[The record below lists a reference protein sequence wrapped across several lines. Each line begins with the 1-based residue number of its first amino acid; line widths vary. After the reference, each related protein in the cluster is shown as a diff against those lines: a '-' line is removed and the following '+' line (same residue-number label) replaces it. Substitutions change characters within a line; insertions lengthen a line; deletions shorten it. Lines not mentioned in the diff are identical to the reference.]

1 MAKNETTYAEASRVL
16 EAIKVLEG
24 LERDGTISPAEQKAL
39 DRARASRKTA
49 EQAQLETA
57 ATYGG
62 FRSGATMNLYDEARG
77 AYNAANE
84 LLRSGDVEA
93 ARAKYAEYRDLQRQ
107 IDEALQVAAPEQYAK
122 GELSGSVASAVLP
135 AGGVAKL
142 TQGMGTVGRMATSA
156 GTGAAVASLPEF
168 GRGEGGFVP
177 RVTNIPPSAPI
188 IGGVAGAVAPVA
200 GQIAGGVTRGVQD
213 IIRGGQQ
220 GVSGAALR
228 RMGRAVQRPQV
239 AGQDIQQYLQSLGPE
254 GMIADIPGSP
264 RSVAQGLATMQGEGA
279 DVLGRRI
286 EERAGGAGERVT
298 ETVTEAM
305 GPEDAAYAAR
315 QAEAARKSSELGPM
329 YDAALASE
337 NKFDVSALR
346 SGIVMM
352 ADEAASNVKSSLN
365 TVLRNLGQEGDIS
378 ATKLHNARSAL
389 SDAITSAKMA
399 GQSNK
404 VRQLMPLLDDMDRR
418 LDTIPDYSKARA
430 GYAESSSIQRALDE
444 GRNTF
449 SGGPTSA
456 MSPQDLSDM
465 LNKMKP
471 VEVDAYKKGAREYLA
486 ALMGTS
492 RSDAASAWQQFDKAW
507 NREKL
512 ELLLGKPDADAV
524 IQRLFAEKEFSGT
537 RSDVLKG
544 SQTAFREE
552 ASESLADI
560 REPDSGNRPGVISRG
575 WRTLFDRPVN
585 AMIDEVL
592 YGSRRSNLNR
602 EIGELLTMQGAE
614 RDKIVPI
621 LLNEAKRLQ
630 DPTRAQQ
637 IVDALTTAGVMTY
650 GATRGE

>member
-1 MAKNETTYAEASRVL
+1 MANETTYAEASRVL
-16 EAIKVLEG
+16 EAIKVLEA
-24 LERDGTISPAEQKAL
+24 LERDGTITEAEQKAL
-39 DRARASRKTA
+39 DRARSSRKTA

-84 LLRSGDVEA
+84 LLKSGDIGA
-93 ARAKYAEYRDLQRQ
+93 AREKYAEYRDLQRR
-107 IDEALQVAAPEQYAK
+107 IDEALQVSAPAQYAK
-122 GELSGSVASAVLP
+122 GQI
-135 AGGVAKL
+135 AGGVAGATVPVAGATKL
-142 TQGMGTVGRMATSA
+142 MQGMGTVGKMA
-156 GTGAAVASLPEF
+156 TGAATGATAAALPDF
-168 GRGEGGFVP
+168 GAGQGGFVP
-177 RVTNIPPSAPI
+177 RVQNIDPTSAV
-188 IGGVAGAVAPVA
+188 IGGAVGAAAPVA

-279 DVLGRRI
+279 DVLRSQI
-286 EERAGGAGERVT
+286 EARAGGAGERVA

-305 GPEDAAYAAR
+305 GPADAAYAAR

-329 YDAALASE
+329 YDAALSSDQ
-337 NKFDVSALR
+337 KFDVSALR
-346 SGIVMM
+346 SGIVML

-365 TVLRNLGQEGDIS
+365 SVLRNLGKEGEIS

-389 SDAITSAKMA
+389 SDAITSAKMS
-399 GQSNK
+399 GQNNK
-404 VRQLMPLLDDMDRR
+404 VQQLIPLLQDMDRR
-418 LDTIPDYSKARA
+418 LDTLPDYSNARR

-449 SGGPTSA
+449 SGGATSA
-456 MSPQDLSDM
+456 MSPKDLSEM
-465 LNKMKP
+465 LKKMKP

-524 IQRLFAEKEFSGT
+524 IQRLFSEKEFSGT
-537 RSDVLKG
+537 RSDVLQG
-544 SQTAFREE
+544 SQTSFREE
-552 ASESLADI
+552 ARESLADI
-560 REPDSGNRPGVISRG
+560 REPDSMQAPSPLRRAYQGIVNE
-575 WRTLFDRPVN
+575 PVN
-585 AMIDEVL
+585 RMINEVL

-602 EIGELLTMQGAE
+602 EIGQLLTMQGAE

-621 LLNEAKRLQ
+621 LLNEAQRLQ

-650 GATRGE
+650 GSTRGE

>member
-1 MAKNETTYAEASRVL
+1 MANETTYAEASRIL
-16 EAIKVLEG
+16 EAIKVFEE
-24 LERDGTISPAEQKAL
+24 LERNGTISDAEQKAL

-62 FRSGATMNLYDEARG
+62 MRAGISMNLYDEARG
-77 AYNAANE
+77 AYKAANE
-84 LLRSGDVEA
+84 LLKSGDVEA
-93 ARAKYAEYRDLQRQ
+93 AREKYAEYRDLQRQ

-122 GELSGSVASAVLP
+122 GEI
-135 AGGVAKL
+135 AGGVAGAAIPGLGAAKAM
-142 TQGMGTVGRMATSA
+142 QGMGTVGRMAVGA
-156 GTGAAVASLPEF
+156 GTGAAAAALPDF
-168 GRGEGGFVP
+168 AAGEGGFMP
-177 RVTNIPPSAPI
+177 RVQNIDPMSTA
-188 IGGVAGAVAPVA
+188 IGGVAGAAAPVA
-200 GQIAGGVTRGVQD
+200 GQIAGGVTRGIQD
-213 IIRGGQQ
+213 IARGGAA
-220 GVSGAALR
+220 GFSGGAMR
-228 RMGRAVQRPQV
+228 RVGRAMQRPQV
-239 AGQDIQQYLQSLGPE
+239 AGADIEQYLQSLGPE

-279 DVLGRRI
+279 DVLRRQL
-286 EERAGGAGERVT
+286 EQRAGGAGERVT
-298 ETVTEAM
+298 ETITEAM
-305 GPEDAAYAAR
+305 GPEEAAYAAR
-315 QAEAARKSSELGPM
+315 QAEAARKTTELGPM

-337 NKFDVSALR
+337 DKFDVNALR

-399 GQSNK
+399 GQNNK
-404 VRQLMPLLDDMDRR
+404 VRQLMPLLNDMDRR
-418 LDTIPDYSKARA
+418 LDTIPDYSKARV

-449 SGGPTSA
+449 SGGATSA
-456 MSPQDLSDM
+456 MSPTDLSDM
-465 LNKMKP
+465 LKNMKP
-471 VEVDAYKKGAREYLA
+471 VEVDAYKKGAREYIA

-492 RSDAASAWQQFDKAW
+492 RSDAASAWQQFDKSW

-524 IQRLFAEKEFSGT
+524 IQRLFAEKEFAGT
-537 RSDVLKG
+537 RSDVLAG

-552 ASESLADI
+552 ARESLADI
-560 REPDSGNRPGVISRG
+560 REPDSMQAPSPLRRAYQGIVNE
-575 WRTLFDRPVN
+575 PVN
-585 AMIDEVL
+585 RMINEVL
-592 YGSRRSNLNR
+592 YGTRRSNLNR
-602 EIGELLTMQGAE
+602 QIGELLTMQGAE

-621 LLNEAKRLQ
+621 LLQEARRLE

-637 IVDALTTAGVMTY
+637 IVDALTTAGVITY

>member
-1 MAKNETTYAEASRVL
+1 MANETTYAEASRVL
-16 EAIKVLEG
+16 EAIKVLEE
-24 LERDGTISPAEQKAL
+24 LERNGTISDAEQKAL

-62 FRSGATMNLYDEARG
+62 MRAGITMNLYDEARG

-84 LLRSGDVEA
+84 LLKSGDVEA

-122 GELSGSVASAVLP
+122 GQV
-135 AGGVAKL
+135 AGGVAGAAIPGLGATKVM
-142 TQGMGTVGRMATSA
+142 QGMGTVGKIGVGAVTGA
-156 GTGAAVASLPEF
+156 GTAALPDF
-168 GRGEGGFVP
+168 AAGEGGFMP
-177 RVTNIPPSAPI
+177 RVQNIDPMSTA

-200 GQIAGGVTRGVQD
+200 GQVAGGVTRGIQD
-213 IIRGGQQ
+213 IARGGTADF
-220 GVSGAALR
+220 SGGALR
-228 RMGRAVQRPQV
+228 RVGRALQRPQV
-239 AGQDIQQYLQSLGPE
+239 AGADIQQYLQSLGPE
-254 GMIADIPGSP
+254 GMVADIPGSP

-279 DVLGRRI
+279 DVLRRQL
-286 EERAGGAGERVT
+286 EQRAGGAGERVT
-298 ETVTEAM
+298 ETITGAM
-305 GPEDAAYAAR
+305 GPEEAAYAAR
-315 QAEAARKSSELGPM
+315 QAEAARKTTELGPM
-329 YDAALASE
+329 YEAALASE
-337 NKFDVSALR
+337 SKFDVNALR

-399 GQSNK
+399 GQNNK
-404 VRQLMPLLDDMDRR
+404 VRQLMPLLNDMDRR
-418 LDTIPDYSKARA
+418 LDTIPDYSKARV

-444 GRNTF
+444 GRGTF
-449 SGGPTSA
+449 SGGATSA
-456 MSPQDLSDM
+456 MSPTDLSDM
-465 LNKMKP
+465 LKNMKP
-471 VEVDAYKKGAREYLA
+471 VEVDAYKKGAREYIA

-492 RSDAASAWQQFDKAW
+492 RSDAASAWQQFDKSW

-524 IQRLFAEKEFSGT
+524 IQRLFAEKEFAGT
-537 RSDVLKG
+537 RSDVLAG

-552 ASESLADI
+552 ARESLADI
-560 REPDSGNRPGVISRG
+560 REPDSGSRPGVISRG

-602 EIGELLTMQGAE
+602 QIGELLTMQGAE

-621 LLNEAKRLQ
+621 LLQEARRLE

-637 IVDALTTAGVMTY
+637 IVDALTTAGVITY

>member
-1 MAKNETTYAEASRVL
+1 
-16 EAIKVLEG
+16 
-24 LERDGTISPAEQKAL
+24 
-39 DRARASRKTA
+39 
-49 EQAQLETA
+49 
-57 ATYGG
+57 
-62 FRSGATMNLYDEARG
+62 
-77 AYNAANE
+77 
-84 LLRSGDVEA
+84 
-93 ARAKYAEYRDLQRQ
+93 
-107 IDEALQVAAPEQYAK
+107 
-122 GELSGSVASAVLP
+122 
-135 AGGVAKL
+135 
-142 TQGMGTVGRMATSA
+142 
-156 GTGAAVASLPEF
+156 
-168 GRGEGGFVP
+168 
-177 RVTNIPPSAPI
+177 
-188 IGGVAGAVAPVA
+188 
-200 GQIAGGVTRGVQD
+200 
-213 IIRGGQQ
+213 
-220 GVSGAALR
+220 
-228 RMGRAVQRPQV
+228 
-239 AGQDIQQYLQSLGPE
+239 
-254 GMIADIPGSP
+254 
-264 RSVAQGLATMQGEGA
+264 
-279 DVLGRRI
+279 
-286 EERAGGAGERVT
+286 
-298 ETVTEAM
+298 
-305 GPEDAAYAAR
+305 
-315 QAEAARKSSELGPM
+315 M
-329 YDAALASE
+329 YDAALASGD
-337 NKFDVSALR
+337 KFDVSALR

-389 SDAITSAKMA
+389 SDAITSAKMS

-418 LDTIPDYSKARA
+418 LDTIPDYSTARA

-444 GRNTF
+444 GRKTF
-449 SGGPTSA
+449 SGGATSA

-465 LNKMKP
+465 LKKMKP
-471 VEVDAYKKGAREYLA
+471 VEVDAYKKGAREYMA

-552 ASESLADI
+552 ARESLADI
-560 REPDSGNRPGVISRG
+560 REPDSMQAPSPLRRAYQGIINE
-575 WRTLFDRPVN
+575 PVN
-585 AMIDEVL
+585 RMINEVL

-637 IVDALTTAGVMTY
+637 IVDALTTAGLITY